1 MSRCPEN
8 WVHIIKGLLFVLQSS
23 SRNVAEFIVQ
33 GKAICTIAVALQIQ
47 DGLQRGTD
55 LIQRGA
61 DIIHRQ
67 RQQAD
72 GIAGMVDLV
81 AVLLHFL
88 VANDRLDQVSAPG
101 FILCGA
107 ALVVAAPVAAAAA
120 IPVCA
125 AIGTVGIGLGASSSA
140 VVSAGIT
147 AVGAV
152 ETAATTIGTTLGG
165 VGLAEAVKDV
175 RQ

>member
-1 MSRCPEN
+1 MSFFNDLSP
-8 WVHIIKGLLFVLQSS
+8 V
-23 SRNVAEFIVQ
+23 
-33 GKAICTIAVALQIQ
+33 GK
-47 DGLQRGTD
+47 
-55 LIQRGA
+55 
-61 DIIHRQ
+61 
-67 RQQAD
+67 
-72 GIAGMVDLV
+72 
-81 AVLLHFL
+81 
-88 VANDRLDQVSAPG
+88 
-101 FILCGA
+101 ILCGA
-107 ALVVAAPVAAAAA
+107 ALVVAAPVAAAAPA

>member
-1 MSRCPEN
+1 MSFFNDLSP
-8 WVHIIKGLLFVLQSS
+8 V
-23 SRNVAEFIVQ
+23 
-33 GKAICTIAVALQIQ
+33 GK
-47 DGLQRGTD
+47 
-55 LIQRGA
+55 
-61 DIIHRQ
+61 
-67 RQQAD
+67 
-72 GIAGMVDLV
+72 
-81 AVLLHFL
+81 
-88 VANDRLDQVSAPG
+88 
-101 FILCGA
+101 ILCGA

-125 AIGTVGIGLGASSSA
+125 AIGTVGIGLGASFSA

>member
-1 MSRCPEN
+1 MRC
-8 WVHIIKGLLFVLQSS
+8 
-23 SRNVAEFIVQ
+23 R
-33 GKAICTIAVALQIQ
+33 T
-47 DGLQRGTD
+47 RGRRP
-55 LIQRGA
+55 RGC
-61 DIIHRQ
+61 
-67 RQQAD
+67 
-72 GIAGMVDLV
+72 
-81 AVLLHFL
+81 
-88 VANDRLDQVSAPG
+88 
-101 FILCGA
+101 CGSHS
-107 ALVVAAPVAAAAA
+107 
-120 IPVCA
+120 VCA

>member
-1 MSRCPEN
+1 MPHSWSPPP
-8 WVHIIKGLLFVLQSS
+8 WLL
-23 SRNVAEFIVQ
+23 R
-33 GKAICTIAVALQIQ
+33 
-47 DGLQRGTD
+47 
-55 LIQRGA
+55 
-61 DIIHRQ
+61 
-67 RQQAD
+67 
-72 GIAGMVDLV
+72 
-81 AVLLHFL
+81 
-88 VANDRLDQVSAPG
+88 P
-101 FILCGA
+101 
-107 ALVVAAPVAAAAA
+107 A

-152 ETAATTIGTTLGG
+152 ETATTTIGTTLGG

>member
-1 MSRCPEN
+1 MSFFNDLSP
-8 WVHIIKGLLFVLQSS
+8 V
-23 SRNVAEFIVQ
+23 
-33 GKAICTIAVALQIQ
+33 GK
-47 DGLQRGTD
+47 
-55 LIQRGA
+55 
-61 DIIHRQ
+61 
-67 RQQAD
+67 
-72 GIAGMVDLV
+72 
-81 AVLLHFL
+81 
-88 VANDRLDQVSAPG
+88 
-101 FILCGA
+101 ILCCA

-152 ETAATTIGTTLGG
+152 ETATTTIGTTFGG

>member
-1 MSRCPEN
+1 MSFFNDLSP
-8 WVHIIKGLLFVLQSS
+8 V
-23 SRNVAEFIVQ
+23 
-33 GKAICTIAVALQIQ
+33 GK
-47 DGLQRGTD
+47 
-55 LIQRGA
+55 
-61 DIIHRQ
+61 
-67 RQQAD
+67 
-72 GIAGMVDLV
+72 
-81 AVLLHFL
+81 
-88 VANDRLDQVSAPG
+88 
-101 FILCGA
+101 ILCGA
-107 ALVVAAPVAAAAA
+107 ALVVAA
-120 IPVCA
+120 PVCA